1 MTAKAPVPLTDAQ
14 VQVVSDSR
22 VPGTDTQTTTNGD
35 GRFLLTLDAAT
46 PAVLRFSKTGHASSV
61 RAVDA
66 ASQNEAVA
74 PRVILL
80 PVAATQSFDATEAQV
95 LRVPGSTAR
104 VALSAASLVRD
115 DGQPISGAVTVAL
128 TPVDPSADPLRM
140 PGLMVDAD
148 SGTPIESLG
157 ALGIEF
163 TDASGAPL
171 NLASGQTA
179 VIRIPATPAPGAT
192 LPASFPL
199 YHLNETT
206 GLWEREGTATLH
218 TDPVSGDA
226 YYEATVS
233 HFSWWNADQEITRST
248 INLGAT
254 GLQAQAEALRAL
266 VGLGMFMV
274 AQSLMVGAAVF
285 VRRGAHRDEQHPAVL
300 DRQLFITGETQP
312 SGFHAVAYQARQ
324 AGFENTHMTLF
335 EQLDLVLVNVHAH
348 HVMADFGQ
356 HRSLYQA
363 HVATADYT
371 DFHEAF
377 LTSEGR
383 LPRELMMTTP
393 SMTKATPRVLDRLKG
408 SLNSGRLAASR

>member
-1 MTAKAPVPLTDAQ
+1 MATLTTLSACGGGGSSSAPGATVLAQGIVVDDQGVPLTDAQ

-104 VALSAASLVRD
+104 VELAAASLRRD
-115 DGQPISGAVTVAL
+115 DGQPINGAVTVAL

-157 ALGIEF
+157 ALSVEF
-163 TDASGAPL
+163 TDATGAPL

-179 VIRIPATPAPGAT
+179 TILTGESDDNT
-192 LPASFPL
+192 LVLSLA
-199 YHLNETT
+199 Y
-206 GLWEREGTATLH
+206 
-218 TDPVSGDA
+218 SGDA
-226 YYEATVS
+226 GNAASTSAPLATPS
-233 HFSWWNADQEITRST
+233 SCPCSRST
-248 INLGAT
+248 SWLILP
-254 GLQAQAEALRAL
+254 
-266 VGLGMFMV
+266 MV
-274 AQSLMVGAAVF
+274 AWMLAFAA
-285 VRRGAHRDEQHPAVL
+285 H
-300 DRQLFITGETQP
+300 T
-312 SGFHAVAYQARQ
+312 
-324 AGFENTHMTLF
+324 
-335 EQLDLVLVNVHAH
+335 
-348 HVMADFGQ
+348 
-356 HRSLYQA
+356 
-363 HVATADYT
+363 
-371 DFHEAF
+371 
-377 LTSEGR
+377 
-383 LPRELMMTTP
+383 
-393 SMTKATPRVLDRLKG
+393 
-408 SLNSGRLAASR
+408 